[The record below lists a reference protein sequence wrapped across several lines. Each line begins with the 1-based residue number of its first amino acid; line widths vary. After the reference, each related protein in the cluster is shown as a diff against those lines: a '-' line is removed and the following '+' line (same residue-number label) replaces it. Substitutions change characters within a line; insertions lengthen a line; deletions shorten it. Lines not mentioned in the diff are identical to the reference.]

1 LAAGL
6 DSLGIQFVVPAGQRL
21 PQLNTIY
28 IPEGI
33 DDAKTRQYLL
43 ANYDLEIGAGLGVLA
58 GKVWRIGLMGYSAR
72 MENIT
77 LLLTALAAA
86 MSEQGYSCDAAS
98 AIAAAQA
105 TVA

>member
-1 LAAGL
+1 
-6 DSLGIQFVVPAGQRL
+6 
-21 PQLNTIY
+21 
-28 IPEGI
+28 
-33 DDAKTRQYLL
+33 
-43 ANYDLEIGAGLGVLA
+43 
-58 GKVWRIGLMGYSAR
+58 LMGYSAR

-86 MSEQGYSCDAAS
+86 MSEQGYSCDVAS